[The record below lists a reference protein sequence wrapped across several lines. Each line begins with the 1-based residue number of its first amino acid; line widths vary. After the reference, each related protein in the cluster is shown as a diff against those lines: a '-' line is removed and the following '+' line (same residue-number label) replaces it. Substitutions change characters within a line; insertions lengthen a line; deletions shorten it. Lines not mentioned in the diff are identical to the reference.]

1 MGDRVVEIRTRTL
14 LRILVTIIAVAILLE
29 VIWISRH
36 VITWIL
42 ISVFLALALDPLVS
56 FVQRRTRARRA
67 LAIGISYLLVLLA
80 IIAIGA
86 TFIPHLVDETNNL
99 IDATPGY
106 VSDLTEGRGR
116 LGFLERKYQIVE
128 KVQEQVNKGD
138 VAKRLFGFSDTAVA
152 VTKGIIT
159 FIVATLT
166 IVFMTFFLLLE
177 GGSWVERF
185 YGLLPERSQPRW
197 RRIGADIHQ
206 TISGYITGNLL
217 ISLVAGISSTVVLIA
232 MGVPFAVA
240 LGLIV
245 AILDLIPLA
254 GATIAGIVVVTVSFI
269 HSVPA
274 GIVLLVFVILYQ
286 QAENHILQPLIY
298 GRTVQLSPLVVL
310 ISILIGAE
318 LAGILGA
325 LAAIPVAGSL
335 QVVIRDILAV
345 RRARTEESVALPP

>member
-42 ISVFLALALDPLVS
+42 IAVFLALALDPLVS
-56 FVQRRTRARRA
+56 YIQRRTGARRSV
-67 LAIGISYLLVLLA
+67 AIGVAYLAVLLA
-80 IIAIGA
+80 IVGIGA

-106 VSDLTEGRGR
+106 VQDLTEGRGR

-166 IVFMTFFLLLE
+166 VIFLSIFLVTDRLRIEILLNKSGRCALILLRCGDGTLRPYIMLRWGR
-177 GGSWVERF
+177 GGW
-185 YGLLPERSQPRW
+185 
-197 RRIGADIHQ
+197 A
-206 TISGYITGNLL
+206 
-217 ISLVAGISSTVVLIA
+217 VV
-232 MGVPFAVA
+232 
-240 LGLIV
+240 
-245 AILDLIPLA
+245 
-254 GATIAGIVVVTVSFI
+254 
-269 HSVPA
+269 
-274 GIVLLVFVILYQ
+274 
-286 QAENHILQPLIY
+286 
-298 GRTVQLSPLVVL
+298 
-310 ISILIGAE
+310 
-318 LAGILGA
+318 
-325 LAAIPVAGSL
+325 
-335 QVVIRDILAV
+335 
-345 RRARTEESVALPP
+345 